1 MNAKE
6 RYNLWVNDARLDEES
21 RQELTAIAGD
31 DKQIEDRFYKDLEF
45 GTGGLRGILGAGTN
59 RMNVYTVRRAAA
71 GLGDQLIAEGA
82 DACQKGVAIAHDSRR
97 FSREFAED
105 SARVLAKKGIRVYLF
120 DSLRPTPELSFTIK
134 HLGCA
139 AGIVVTA
146 SHNPAEYNGFKA
158 YGADGGQITPA
169 TADAVLCR
177 MSEID
182 PLGVEMMDAGEAKE
196 KGLVSII
203 GGEVDDA
210 YISHVLSLRPDPD
223 LLSRTG
229 VKLKIVYTPL
239 HGAGNRL
246 VRAALARAGYEDVT
260 VVKEQELPDGRFPTV
275 KSPNPENP
283 EAFTLAIGYADRV
296 GADVII
302 GTDPDSDRMGMM
314 IRRDGHWTP
323 VTGNQAGCLMLEYIL
338 RAKKPA
344 PDAYMVTT
352 VVSTRMVDAIAKRY
366 GIEVVRVLTGFKFI
380 GETIDRK
387 EHAGNHHFLLGF
399 EESYGYLKGT
409 YARDKDAV
417 VASMLITEM
426 TAYYKRRGM
435 TLSDALDA
443 LYAKYGFCYEANV
456 EIYMEGLDGPARM
469 AALMDSLRSPAP
481 ASIAGVRV
489 VRFGDYQAALLT
501 DCISG
506 SSQPT
511 CLPRSN
517 VLSFSLE
524 NGDVI
529 VVRPSGTEPKIK
541 FYFLLS
547 GSDLPDTQRK
557 MALYRTSLG
566 V

>member
-1 MNAKE
+1 M
-6 RYNLWVNDARLDEES
+6 
-21 RQELTAIAGD
+21 
-31 DKQIEDRFYKDLEF
+31 
-45 GTGGLRGILGAGTN
+45 
-59 RMNVYTVRRAAA
+59 
-71 GLGDQLIAEGA
+71 
-82 DACQKGVAIAHDSRR
+82 
-97 FSREFAED
+97 
-105 SARVLAKKGIRVYLF
+105 
-120 DSLRPTPELSFTIK
+120 
-134 HLGCA
+134 
-139 AGIVVTA
+139 
-146 SHNPAEYNGFKA
+146 HN
-158 YGADGGQITPA
+158 
-169 TADAVLCR
+169 
-177 MSEID
+177 
-182 PLGVEMMDAGEAKE
+182 
-196 KGLVSII
+196 
-203 GGEVDDA
+203 
-210 YISHVLSLRPDPD
+210 
-223 LLSRTG
+223 
-229 VKLKIVYTPL
+229 
-239 HGAGNRL
+239 
-246 VRAALARAGYEDVT
+246 
-260 VVKEQELPDGRFPTV
+260 
-275 KSPNPENP
+275 
-283 EAFTLAIGYADRV
+283 
-296 GADVII
+296 
-302 GTDPDSDRMGMM
+302 
-314 IRRDGHWTP
+314 
-323 VTGNQAGCLMLEYIL
+323 
-338 RAKKPA
+338 
-344 PDAYMVTT
+344 
-352 VVSTRMVDAIAKRY
+352 
-366 GIEVVRVLTGFKFI
+366 VLTGFKFI
-380 GETIDRK
+380 GEVIKDYEQK
-387 EHAGNHHFLLGF
+387 GFGHFILGF

-557 MALYRTSLG
+557 MALYRTALG

>member
-31 DKQIEDRFYKDLEF
+31 EKQIEDRFYKDLEF

-169 TADAVLCR
+169 TADAVLRR

-210 YISHVLSLRPDPD
+210 YISHVLSLRPDPE

-399 EESYGYLKGT
+399 EES
-409 YARDKDAV
+409 
-417 VASMLITEM
+417 
-426 TAYYKRRGM
+426 
-435 TLSDALDA
+435 
-443 LYAKYGFCYEANV
+443 
-456 EIYMEGLDGPARM
+456 
-469 AALMDSLRSPAP
+469 
-481 ASIAGVRV
+481 
-489 VRFGDYQAALLT
+489 
-501 DCISG
+501 
-506 SSQPT
+506 
-511 CLPRSN
+511 
-517 VLSFSLE
+517 
-524 NGDVI
+524 
-529 VVRPSGTEPKIK
+529 
-541 FYFLLS
+541 
-547 GSDLPDTQRK
+547 
-557 MALYRTSLG
+557 
-566 V
+566 

>member
-31 DKQIEDRFYKDLEF
+31 EKQIEDRFYKDLEF

-169 TADAVLCR
+169 TADAVLRR

-182 PLGVEMMDAGEAKE
+182 PLGVEMMDEAEAKA
-196 KGLVSII
+196 KGLVKII

-210 YISHVLSLRPDPD
+210 YISHVLSLRPDPE

-246 VRAALARAGYEDVT
+246 VRAALARAGYE
-260 VVKEQELPDGRFPTV
+260 L
-275 KSPNPENP
+275 S
-283 EAFTLAIGYADRV
+283 
-296 GADVII
+296 
-302 GTDPDSDRMGMM
+302 
-314 IRRDGHWTP
+314 
-323 VTGNQAGCLMLEYIL
+323 
-338 RAKKPA
+338 
-344 PDAYMVTT
+344 
-352 VVSTRMVDAIAKRY
+352 
-366 GIEVVRVLTGFKFI
+366 
-380 GETIDRK
+380 
-387 EHAGNHHFLLGF
+387 
-399 EESYGYLKGT
+399 
-409 YARDKDAV
+409 
-417 VASMLITEM
+417 LIH
-426 TAYYKRRGM
+426 
-435 TLSDALDA
+435 
-443 LYAKYGFCYEANV
+443 
-456 EIYMEGLDGPARM
+456 I
-469 AALMDSLRSPAP
+469 
-481 ASIAGVRV
+481 
-489 VRFGDYQAALLT
+489 
-501 DCISG
+501 
-506 SSQPT
+506 
-511 CLPRSN
+511 
-517 VLSFSLE
+517 
-524 NGDVI
+524 
-529 VVRPSGTEPKIK
+529 
-541 FYFLLS
+541 
-547 GSDLPDTQRK
+547 
-557 MALYRTSLG
+557 
-566 V
+566 

>member
-6 RYNLWVNDARLDEES
+6 RYNLWVNDARLDETS
-21 RQELTAIAGD
+21 KQELMAIAND
-31 DKQIEDRFYKDLEF
+31 EKQIEDRFYKDLEF

-71 GLGDQLIAEGA
+71 GLGDQLISEGA
-82 DACQKGVAIAHDSRR
+82 DACEKGVAIAHDSRR

-158 YGADGGQITPA
+158 YGADGGQITPV
-169 TADAVLCR
+169 TADAVLRR

-182 PLGVEMMDAGEAKE
+182 PLGVEMMDEEEAKA
-196 KGLVSII
+196 KGLLSLI
-203 GGEVDDA
+203 GSEVDDA
-210 YISHVLSLRPDPD
+210 YISHVLSLRPDPE

-239 HGAGNRL
+239 HGAGNKL

-283 EAFTLAIGYADRV
+283 EAFTLAIGYADKV

-338 RAKKPA
+338 RARKPA

-380 GETIDRK
+380 GETIDKK

-399 EESYGYLKGT
+399 EESYGYLTGG
-409 YARDKDAV
+409 YIRDKDAV
-417 VASMLITEM
+417 IATLLACEM
-426 TAYYKRRGM
+426 AAYYKSRGM
-435 TLSDALDA
+435 SLFDALEDMYKVYGY
-443 LYAKYGFCYEANV
+443 YAEKTVSVVMPGVDGMEKREKATANLRACPLV
-456 EIYMEGLDGPARM
+456 EIGGRRVLEALDFKKGVADLPKSDVLLYTLEGDAW
-469 AALMDSLRSPAP
+469 
-481 ASIAGVRV
+481 V
-489 VRFGDYQAALLT
+489 
-501 DCISG
+501 C
-506 SSQPT
+506 
-511 CLPRSN
+511 
-517 VLSFSLE
+517 
-524 NGDVI
+524 
-529 VVRPSGTEPKIK
+529 VRPSGTEPKLKIYAGVREETEQAAQESVSALSAAAAK
-541 FYFLLS
+541 F
-547 GSDLPDTQRK
+547 G
-557 MALYRTSLG
+557 A
-566 V
+566 

>member
-6 RYNLWVNDARLDEES
+6 RYNLWVNDARLDEGS
-21 RQELTAIAGD
+21 KQELMAIAND
-31 DKQIEDRFYKDLEF
+31 EKQIEDRFYRDLEF

-71 GLGDQLIAEGA
+71 GLGDQLLHEGA
-82 DACQKGVAIAHDSRR
+82 DACERGVAIAHDSRR

-120 DSLRPTPELSFTIK
+120 ESLRPTPELSFTIK

-158 YGADGGQITPA
+158 YGADGGQITPV
-169 TADAVLCR
+169 TADAVLRR

-182 PLGVEMMDAGEAKE
+182 PLGVERMDEAEAKE
-196 KGLVSII
+196 KGLLRII
-203 GGEVDDA
+203 GKEVDNA
-210 YISHVLSLRPDPD
+210 YISHVLSLRPDPE

-239 HGAGNRL
+239 HGAGNKL

-296 GADVII
+296 DADVII

-314 IRRDGHWTP
+314 IRRDGRWTP

-344 PDAYMVTT
+344 PDAYMATT

-387 EHAGNHHFLLGF
+387 ERAGNHHFLLGF
-399 EESYGYLKGT
+399 EESYGYLTGG
-409 YARDKDAV
+409 YIRDKDAV
-417 VASMLITEM
+417 IATLLACEM
-426 TAYYKRRGM
+426 AAYYKSCGM
-435 TLSDALDA
+435 SLFDALEDMYKTYGY
-443 LYAKYGFCYEANV
+443 YAEKTVSVVMPGV
-456 EIYMEGLDGPARM
+456 DGMEKREKAT
-469 AALMDSLRSPAP
+469 ASLRACPPEEIGGLRVLEALDFKK
-481 ASIAGVRV
+481 GVADLPKSDV
-489 VRFGDYQAALLT
+489 LLYK
-501 DCISG
+501 
-506 SSQPT
+506 
-511 CLPRSN
+511 
-517 VLSFSLE
+517 LE
-524 NGDVI
+524 NDAWVC
-529 VVRPSGTEPKIK
+529 VRPSGTEPKLKIYAGVRGETEQAAQERVSALSAAAAK
-541 FYFLLS
+541 F
-547 GSDLPDTQRK
+547 G
-557 MALYRTSLG
+557 A
-566 V
+566 

>member
-6 RYNLWVNDARLDEES
+6 RYNLWVNDARLDETS
-21 RQELTAIAGD
+21 KQELMAIAND
-31 DKQIEDRFYKDLEF
+31 EKQIEDRFYKDLEF

-71 GLGDQLIAEGA
+71 GLGDQLISEGA
-82 DACQKGVAIAHDSRR
+82 DACEKGVAIAHDSRR

-158 YGADGGQITPA
+158 YGADGGQITPV
-169 TADAVLCR
+169 TADAVLRR

-182 PLGVEMMDAGEAKE
+182 PLGVEMMDEEEAKA
-196 KGLVSII
+196 KGLLSLI
-203 GGEVDDA
+203 GSEVDDA
-210 YISHVLSLRPDPD
+210 YISHVLSLRPDPE

-239 HGAGNRL
+239 HGAGNKL

-380 GETIDRK
+380 GETIDKK

-399 EESYGYLKGT
+399 EESYGYLTGG
-409 YARDKDAV
+409 YIRDKDAV
-417 VASMLITEM
+417 IATLLACEM
-426 TAYYKRRGM
+426 AAYYKSRGM
-435 TLSDALDA
+435 SLFDALEDMYKVYGY
-443 LYAKYGFCYEANV
+443 YAEKTVSVVMPGVDGMEKREKATANLRACPLV
-456 EIYMEGLDGPARM
+456 EIGGRRVLEALDFKKGVADLPKSDVLLYTLEGDAW
-469 AALMDSLRSPAP
+469 
-481 ASIAGVRV
+481 V
-489 VRFGDYQAALLT
+489 
-501 DCISG
+501 C
-506 SSQPT
+506 
-511 CLPRSN
+511 
-517 VLSFSLE
+517 
-524 NGDVI
+524 
-529 VVRPSGTEPKIK
+529 VRPSGTEPKLKIYAGVREETEQAAQESVSSLSAAAAK
-541 FYFLLS
+541 F
-547 GSDLPDTQRK
+547 G
-557 MALYRTSLG
+557 A
-566 V
+566 

>member
-31 DKQIEDRFYKDLEF
+31 EKQIEDRFYKDLEF

-169 TADAVLCR
+169 TADAVLRR

-182 PLGVEMMDAGEAKE
+182 PLGVEMMDEAEAKA
-196 KGLVSII
+196 KGLVKII

-210 YISHVLSLRPDPD
+210 YISHVLSLRPDPE

-399 EESYGYLKGT
+399 EESYGYLTGG
-409 YARDKDAV
+409 YIRDKDAV
-417 VASMLITEM
+417 IATLLACEM
-426 TAYYKRRGM
+426 AAYYKSRGM
-435 TLSDALDA
+435 SLFDALEDMYKVYGYYAEKTVSVVMPGVDGMEKREKATADLRACPPAEIGGRRVLEALDFKQGVQGLPKSDVLLYKLEGDA
-443 LYAKYGFCYEANV
+443 WVC
-456 EIYMEGLDGPARM
+456 
-469 AALMDSLRSPAP
+469 
-481 ASIAGVRV
+481 
-489 VRFGDYQAALLT
+489 
-501 DCISG
+501 
-506 SSQPT
+506 
-511 CLPRSN
+511 
-517 VLSFSLE
+517 
-524 NGDVI
+524 
-529 VVRPSGTEPKIK
+529 VRPSGTEPKLKIYAGVREETESAAQESVSALSVAAAK
-541 FYFLLS
+541 F
-547 GSDLPDTQRK
+547 G
-557 MALYRTSLG
+557 A
-566 V
+566 